1 MAEILDNILSSLN
14 MTDKQLKTCHGKT
27 ATATARHIMKFKYP
41 HPSPNFKFNE
51 IDESIIQSIISKL
64 M

>member
-1 MAEILDNILSSLN
+1 
-14 MTDKQLKTCHGKT
+14 
-27 ATATARHIMKFKYP
+27 MKFKYP